1 MSRVVGRLTLL
12 GEVHRLLAQGESV
25 TLVGPAGIG
34 RSALLDALAPELVG
48 TVLRAGGAPA
58 ERSLPYAALQDLLDQ
73 LPGPLPSA
81 LVGAT
86 GRLVGSEADRAAV
99 ACALRDLLDRVATA
113 EEPVVLLLDDAHW
126 FDEDSLCSLDYARR
140 RLDGRLRVVAT
151 TAADADRGLAGW
163 HRRDV
168 PPLEA
173 PETLDLLAAHGLPVH
188 IAHRLHVESGGVPA
202 LALALA
208 GAVGARPSLLG
219 RPTPLPASVERV
231 ARSRFLGQDQEVRVT
246 LGYAAL
252 LHRPTVRH
260 LERAGRRHAE
270 EHVRAAE
277 RAGLVA
283 RCGDTIRFSPPALR
297 RIVVDLAAEAC
308 RDDLHLELAEAAPSV
323 AERLRHLALARPRP
337 DAAFAREL
345 AAAAAEAGSRGARE
359 LATELLVLA
368 ADRASCECAEER
380 AEWLATAV
388 ETGAHGNHAEL
399 VHRALVELLAGEATP
414 AQLVRVRVALLE
426 LAGSGATAMDEVL
439 TTALADAGDD
449 DGLVA
454 MVLLQRARVALM
466 ESSPVT
472 AELHAERAVRLL
484 RRTAPPG
491 DLAAG
496 LTTLAVATRWT
507 GRGDHDA
514 LLAEARALPWPAGP
528 TLVHLTPA
536 YTAARFALYDD
547 RLDEAW
553 SAFRGML
560 GRGDRGAGMD
570 QVHLL
575 RCLVEVGSRTGRCAE
590 TMEYADR
597 AARIAEDFGLDP
609 HPGWFVSA
617 LAELAGGDLA
627 RGRALA
633 ERGAAAAEERGDVR
647 YLQRHLLLLG
657 SARLRSGDAEGSRTA
672 LERLRSL
679 ESAGGS
685 CDPTVN
691 RWQPELVTALVLL
704 GRVDEAEEV
713 LDAARRQLD
722 GRAGTAGVAAQLD
735 RAEALVTGARG
746 DVDGALM
753 LVDRSEKVCRDLGLR
768 IDAGRALLA
777 RAHLERRRRRHAAAR
792 AVLERA
798 AELFGTLRAAPWLA
812 QVAAEATRDAAP
824 GETGSVAGALTA
836 TEARV
841 AAEVARGASNRE
853 IAERLFLSVK
863 TVEATLTRVYR
874 KLGVRSRTQLAT
886 RLVPSD

>member
-12 GEVHRLLAQGESV
+12 AEIHRLLAQGGCV
-25 TLVGPAGIG
+25 ALAGPAGIG
-34 RSALLDALAPELVG
+34 RSALLDALEPTLPG
-48 TVLRAGGAPA
+48 TVLRASGAPA
-58 ERSLPYAALQDLLDQ
+58 EQSLPYAALQDLLDQ
-73 LPGPLPSA
+73 LPGPVPAALGGPS
-81 LVGAT
+81 
-86 GRLVGSEADRAAV
+86 GRLVGTDADRAAV
-99 ACALRDLLDRVATA
+99 ACALRDLLDRTATPGA
-113 EEPVVLLLDDAHW
+113 PVVLLLDDAHW
-126 FDEDSLCSLDYARR
+126 FDADSLCALGYARR
-140 RLDGRLRVVAT
+140 RLEGRLQVVAT
-151 TAADADRGLAGW
+151 TAAEAELDLAGCQ
-163 HRRDV
+163 RRDV

-173 PETLDLLAAHGLPVH
+173 SETLDLLAAHGLPGH

-208 GAVGARPSLLG
+208 GAVSARPSLLG
-219 RPTPLPASVERV
+219 RPTPLPASVEQV
-231 ARSRFLGQDQEVRVT
+231 ARARFLGEEQEVRNT

-252 LHRPTVRH
+252 LHRPTVRQ

-283 RCGDTIRFSPPALR
+283 RCGETIRFSPPALR
-297 RIVVDLAAEAC
+297 RIVVDLAAEGC
-308 RDDLHLELAEAAPSV
+308 RDDLHLELAEVAPTV

-337 DAAFAREL
+337 DAALAREL
-345 AAAAAEAGSRGARE
+345 AAAAAEAGARGARE

-368 ADRASCECAEER
+368 ADRAPCECAGER

-399 VHRALVELLAGEATP
+399 VHRALVELLADQATP

-426 LAGSGATAMDEVL
+426 LAGSGAAAMDEVL

-466 ESSPVT
+466 ESAPAV
-472 AELHAERAVRLL
+472 AVEHAERAVRLL
-484 RRTAPPG
+484 RRSGEPG

-496 LTTLAVATRWT
+496 LTTLAVAARWT
-507 GRGDHDA
+507 GRSDHDA
-514 LLAEARALPWPAGP
+514 LLGEALALPWPEGP

-560 GRGDRGAGMD
+560 GHVDRGAGMD

-575 RCLVEVGSRTGRCAE
+575 RCLVEVGSRTGRCVEA
-590 TMEYADR
+590 MEYADR
-597 AARIAEDFGLDP
+597 AARIGEDFGLDP

-617 LAELAGGDLA
+617 VAELAGGDLA
-627 RGRALA
+627 RARELA
-633 ERGAAAAEERGDVR
+633 ERGAAASEERGDVR

-657 SARLRSGDAEGSRTA
+657 SARLRSGDAEGARSA
-672 LERLRSL
+672 LERLRTL
-679 ESAGGS
+679 EDAGGS
-685 CDPTVN
+685 SDPTVN

-704 GRVDEAEEV
+704 GRLDEAEELV
-713 LDAARRQLD
+713 DRARSRLD
-722 GRAGTAGVAAQLD
+722 GRVGAAGAAAQLD
-735 RAEALVTGARG
+735 RAEALVVGARG
-746 DVDGALM
+746 DVDGAMAL
-753 LVDRSEKVCRDLGLR
+753 LDRSEKVCRDLGMR
-768 IDAGRALLA
+768 VDVGRALLA

-792 AVLERA
+792 VLLEQA
-798 AELFGTLRAAPWLA
+798 AELFGVLHATPWLA
-812 QVAAEATRDAAP
+812 QVVAETTREAATGEDRTAP
-824 GETGSVAGALTA
+824 GGLTA

-886 RLVPSD
+886 LVGPAD